1 MGFDR
6 PNTEEFLSFLGTC
19 MTFYNMHLTPYE
31 QSHVIAEIGK
41 ILHDH
46 LAPKN
51 YAPLVKFIYGESA
64 PIYKDTDMIRLRE
77 AFTSGQTHAK
87 MEGGDTDG
95 DDKI

>member
-31 QSHVIAEIGK
+31 KDHVIAEIGK
-41 ILHDH
+41 ILHDC

-51 YAPLVKFIYGESA
+51 YAPLVKFLYGESKA
-64 PIYKDTDMIRLRE
+64 IYEDTDMVRLRD
-77 AFTSGQTHAK
+77 AFTSGKMHAK
-87 MEGGDTDG
+87 MRGGETDG
-95 DDKI
+95 KDGI

>member
-6 PNTEEFLSFLGTC
+6 SNTEEFLSFLGTC

-31 QSHVIAEIGK
+31 QSAVIADIGK

-51 YAPLVKFIYGESA
+51 YAPLVKFLYGESK
-64 PIYKDTDMIRLRE
+64 PIYVDTDMVRLRD
-77 AFTSGQTHAK
+77 AFTSGETHAK
-87 MEGGDTDG
+87 MEGGETDG
-95 DDKI
+95 DDQI